1 MHSSRFPLFQIA
13 ACLVV
18 VGFAMPSTA
27 EAQRGQSGGGEDEIS
42 FTKDVAPI
50 ISAKCGKCHVSASR
64 GRYGIK
70 SYEALMK
77 SDTVESGKPDNSYFI
92 EVIENGEMPKG
103 GLKVSKSELKTL
115 RQWISEGA
123 NFDGDDKSQ
132 MISAS
137 VGSARGSA
145 RGSSRGSARGS
156 RSQGSR
162 GARGEQS
169 SSRTQGRRPSR
180 SRSTRGS
187 RSNAIESNKLL
198 AFFDLDGDGK
208 LSLKEIDAASRMLRS
223 LDGNGDKRITGDEL
237 EEFGDQ

>member
-1 MHSSRFPLFQIA
+1 MLSFRFSVFQIV
-13 ACLVV
+13 ACLAV
-18 VGFAMPSTA
+18 VGFAMSSTA
-27 EAQRGQSGGGEDEIS
+27 EAQRGRSGGGEDEIS

-77 SDTVESGKPDNSYFI
+77 SDSVEARKPDDSYFI

-103 GLKVSKSELKTL
+103 GLKVSDSELKTL

-123 NFDGDDKSQ
+123 KFDGDDKSQ

-137 VGSARGSA
+137 AGGARGGA
-145 RGSSRGSARGS
+145 GGSTRGS
-156 RSQGSR
+156 RSQSSR
-162 GARGEQS
+162 GTRGEQS
-169 SSRTQGRRPSR
+169 GSRSQGRRPSR

-187 RSNAIESNKLL
+187 QSNAIESNKLL

-223 LDGNGDKRITGDEL
+223 LDENNDKRITGDEL
-237 EEFGDQ
+237 EEFGDR